1 MSYEL
6 QIYLSCRNEERSI
19 EDAIL
24 SVRKVI
30 LESYISAEIIIVD
43 NASDDGTSAKVTMLS
58 RTVPDLRLISLSH
71 NKSYSGSIFESLSDA
86 KSEFI
91 VILDGDCQ
99 FPPTNIPRLLDTLK
113 NSDLEVVFSNRTH
126 LEGDLWR
133 KFASKFFLR
142 MLRVTLRFDGPDINA
157 GLRGFKKT
165 SITQF
170 RGMQVGRLANAS
182 LWHQATKAGLNI
194 GYIDVAPVARVSGT
208 SSIPWK
214 NPFKLFWESLIEIR
228 KVKRKEFEYIFKD
241 NT

>member
-1 MSYEL
+1 MNYEL
-6 QIYLSCRNEERSI
+6 QIYLSCRNEESSI
-19 EDAIL
+19 EEAIL

-30 LESYISAEIIIVD
+30 LESGISAEIIVVD
-43 NASDDGTSAKVTMLS
+43 NASEDATSAKAIELANGITG
-58 RTVPDLRLISLSH
+58 LRIISLSH

-86 KSEFI
+86 KSEFV

-99 FPPTNIPRLLDTLK
+99 FPPTYIPHLLDSLR

-133 KFASKFFLR
+133 KFASKFFLK
-142 MLRVTLRFDGPDINA
+142 MLRIMLRFDGPDINA
-157 GLRGFKKT
+157 GLRGFKKD
-165 SITQF
+165 SINHFQ
-170 RGMQVGRLANAS
+170 GLQMGRLANAS
-182 LWHQATKAGLNI
+182 LWHQATKAGLAI

-228 KVKRKEFEYIFKD
+228 KVKNEEFEYIFKEPV
-241 NT
+241 